1 MALHPSSCLGAT
13 SLPSD
18 DAAWTSG
25 TSTIPA
31 QSRGCGA
38 SKPQG
43 VPREAPRPGVPLL
56 PSMGVPP
63 STWHCHGGS
72 RSPALTEMLTQ
83 RDHP

>member
-1 MALHPSSCLGAT
+1 MALHPSSFLGAT

-31 QSRGCGA
+31 QSWGCGA

-43 VPREAPRPGVPLL
+43 VPWEAPRPGVPLL
-56 PSMGVPP
+56 PIMGVPP

-72 RSPALTEMLTQ
+72 WSLALTAMLTQ
-83 RDHP
+83 CDHP